1 LFDDCHVEN
10 VITTTSDHYA
20 IVLSLKNYQNEATSR
35 PVQMGFK
42 YEAAWLRSPD
52 YNQVLEAAWND
63 DPDRVAT
70 LQGTWSTLHRVAT
83 SLAQWSKDTFGSVR
97 KKIQKL
103 ERRLK
108 SLRLAPWDSSDSEA
122 KAIELELCELFEREE
137 VMARQRSR
145 VEWLKEGD
153 RNTAFFHARASARRR
168 TNKIKSLVRE
178 DGSRCTDIGEI
189 KRKVEDFYSSL
200 FSSEPCSGTEAV
212 LEAIPERVT
221 TQMNVDLCKPYSD
234 EKIRTTLF

>member
-1 LFDDCHVEN
+1 MLMFKECLDDCGLSDLGYSGPKFTWTNKQESDSNVRVRLDRAVANGSFTQLFDDCHVEN

-63 DPDRVAT
+63 DPDRVAS

-83 SLAQWSKDTFGSVR
+83 SLAQWSKDTFNSVR

-108 SLRLAPWDSSDSEA
+108 SLRLAPWDSTDTEA
-122 KAIELELCELFEREE
+122 KVIELELCGLFEREE

-153 RNTAFFHARASARRR
+153 RNTAFFHARASARRW
-168 TNKIKSLVRE
+168 I
-178 DGSRCTDIGEI
+178 
-189 KRKVEDFYSSL
+189 
-200 FSSEPCSGTEAV
+200 
-212 LEAIPERVT
+212 
-221 TQMNVDLCKPYSD
+221 
-234 EKIRTTLF
+234 IRLNP